1 MRSGHVRDD
10 GVHRPCRGLGTH
22 RNERVGHHV
31 HEAKDDLRAH
41 GLVCVLEL
49 AGCFVDAGDLFAW
62 IAFVEWKTHE
72 PATHTVAQ
80 FSLFVLAPH
89 THRSLNPEV
98 EFVGSHATM
107 REVFAKC
114 SRHNGE
120 HDIVHRAVE

>member
-1 MRSGHVRDD
+1 MEFIVPAAAWAPIETSALGIMSMRPRMISA
-10 GVHRPCRGLGTH
+10 PM
-22 RNERVGHHV
+22 
-31 HEAKDDLRAH
+31 AW
-41 GLVCVLEL
+41 CVLEL

-72 PATHTVAQ
+72 PVTHTVAQ
-80 FSLFVLAPH
+80 FSLFVLDPH

-114 SRHNGE
+114 SRRNGE